1 MNIRLIVLID
11 GAKDER
17 RDGRMQIKRDGHA
30 DIGDVV
36 IVITYK
42 LTGYILDACNTAKGL
57 L

>member
-30 DIGDVV
+30 DIDDNV
-36 IVITYK
+36 
-42 LTGYILDACNTAKGL
+42 L
-57 L
+57 LLFVC